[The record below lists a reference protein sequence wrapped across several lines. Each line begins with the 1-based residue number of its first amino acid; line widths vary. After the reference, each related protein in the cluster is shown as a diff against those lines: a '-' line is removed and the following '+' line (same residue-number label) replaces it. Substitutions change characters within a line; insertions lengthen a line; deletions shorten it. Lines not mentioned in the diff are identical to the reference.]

1 MNQFYVHGHPLTGPS
16 AFPDGSTHGSSDL
29 PPDPSYDCYESPL
42 QPQIAT
48 RVHEVQTD
56 HHAPWA
62 STIPD
67 SEVTPPYVS
76 GPKKILHSL
85 VSEPVGCLP
94 DRPEVQTQNHAPS
107 HFPGNSEIPSEN
119 RSGRSSL
126 SSLYFLN
133 DGSFVPSFN
142 LLQQPVSTIT
152 CTLVVP
158 LDLLTQ
164 LRLVSLWLRPIQQLL
179 PISESNTKNAL

>member
-1 MNQFYVHGHPLTGPS
+1 MNQFYVHGRPLTGPS

-29 PPDPSYDCYESPL
+29 QPDPSYDCYKSPF

-85 VSEPVGCLP
+85 VLACRVPP
-94 DRPEVQTQNHAPS
+94 RPT
-107 HFPGNSEIPSEN
+107 
-119 RSGRSSL
+119 RSS
-126 SSLYFLN
+126 SPKPY
-133 DGSFVPSFN
+133 
-142 LLQQPVSTIT
+142 
-152 CTLVVP
+152 
-158 LDLLTQ
+158 
-164 LRLVSLWLRPIQQLL
+164 LL
-179 PISESNTKNAL
+179 PFSGELGNPLREPIRPLVIIVT